1 MSGHLGDRSTGR
13 IHGRTVTA
21 TARAEGALVEL
32 VSPAPGLFHSSLRP
46 GDLVRPGQRLGILE
60 VLGQSLELHA
70 PDGGPVR
77 AAGVVT
83 VVVEPGLARVPVD
96 HGRVLLTLDPSA
108 SAGLAGTTTDAAST
122 DAMGGLVFRAPT
134 SGRFYGRP
142 SPDKPAFVQIG
153 DELTAGATICLLE
166 IMKTFHRVTFGGP
179 GLPERARVT
188 ALLVADGADVTS
200 GDPLLALE

>member
-1 MSGHLGDRSTGR
+1 MSGHLIGR
-13 IHGRTVTA
+13 TPAGTVTA
-21 TARAEGALVEL
+21 TGGAEGALVEL
-32 VSPAPGLFHSSLRP
+32 VSPAPGLFHSTLRP

-83 VVVEPGLARVPVD
+83 VLVEPGTARVPVD

-108 SAGLAGTTTDAAST
+108 GASLVGATGDAAATDAV
-122 DAMGGLVFRAPT
+122 GGLVFRAPT

-142 SPDKPAFVQIG
+142 TPDKPAFVQVG

-166 IMKTFHRVTFGGP
+166 IMKTFHRVTYGGP

-200 GDPLLALE
+200 GDPLLALAPA